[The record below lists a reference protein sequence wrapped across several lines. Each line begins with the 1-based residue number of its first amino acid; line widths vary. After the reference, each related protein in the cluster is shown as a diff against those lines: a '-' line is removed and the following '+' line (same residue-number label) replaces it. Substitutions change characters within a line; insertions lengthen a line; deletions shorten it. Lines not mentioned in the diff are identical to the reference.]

1 MRGDRRRTRVLVRR
15 GGSPGWS
22 PRVPERR
29 WDRNERDER
38 FREPRESPP
47 RVRVPRRG
55 RRRRERSP
63 LFSPSNR
70 LRRGGPDAR
79 ARRRRGRVA
88 VELGE
93 RRRGSARAGQH
104 AGRLRARAAL
114 RGVVRAPLFLPEV
127 AGSSPADASRPRRRG
142 RVAARGVAVFR
153 RRRRV
158 VARRRG
164 EIFPRRCRRC
174 RRFARVRDTHWPGLV
189 VRERRRSRRLVRHPD
204 ATRRALLGV
213 SVGNGGEAPRRLR
226 GGVAPRKRVR
236 RRRRR
241 ALLLGEQQA
250 RRARP
255 GGRPGQGRAH
265 ARAGVRVWIRRR
277 RRERFFGRG
286 RKRRRRRRLRRL
298 GRRRVRRRFLFVA
311 RASGGR
317 FRASVPGRAERHGL
331 RLGRGPRARDE
342 PFPFPR
348 RERESARV
356 CALGRS
362 GSETRDGAPPS
373 ARAQKKK
380 KNATP

>member
-1 MRGDRRRTRVLVRR
+1 VRGDRRRTRVLVRR

-93 RRRGSARAGQH
+93 RRRGSARAGRR

-153 RRRRV
+153 RRRRRD
-158 VARRRG
+158 ARRRG

-174 RRFARVRDTHWPGLV
+174 RRFARVRDEHWAGLV
-189 VRERRRSRRLVRHPD
+189 VRYGSYGSYRLVRHPD

-213 SVGNGGEAPRRLR
+213 SVGNGHEAFLRVFSRLR

-241 ALLLGEQQA
+241 ALLLGEQQT

-265 ARAGVRVWIRRR
+265 ARAGVRVRIRRR
-277 RRERFFGRG
+277 RRLWRFFGCFGRE
-286 RKRRRRRRLRRL
+286 RKRRRRRRLWRL
-298 GRRRVRRRFLFVA
+298 GRRRERFLFVA

-317 FRASVPGRAERHGL
+317 VRVSAVPGRAQRHGL
-331 RLGRGPRARDE
+331 RLGRGPRFECGD
-342 PFPFPR
+342 
-348 RERESARV
+348 S
-356 CALGRS
+356 RS
-362 GSETRDGAPPS
+362 
-373 ARAQKKK
+373 
-380 KNATP
+380 